1 MGKKRKKGERVV
13 VKRVKVVKHREY
25 KDMLKS
31 LKIYVRWYMVK
42 IKDAKYKKIEYKKI
56 LFWKNEMQV
65 KYAGSAVMH
74 KFDMFCGSKK
84 AL

>member
-1 MGKKRKKGERVV
+1 MYMFMFLYHIVYKDILHIFNINCILFMLY
-13 VKRVKVVKHREY
+13 VKV
-25 KDMLKS
+25 
-31 LKIYVRWYMVK
+31 YMF
-42 IKDAKYKKIEYKKI
+42 YQIEYKKI

-65 KYAGSAVMH
+65 KYADRAVIH